1 MNSGERKNRFKMRF
15 AGRLTGLILSVLSLL
30 LVFGCLTAFA
40 AASYAQK
47 ADDILGIYFCVDPFS
62 KKQSQAE
69 IYKAK
74 DGTYEAKV
82 VWTNDIKG
90 QDQVGLVFMKGLT
103 YNAEENEYQGGK
115 IQYPGK
121 KGTYRSYV
129 RIVDGGKTLKMRG
142 YLGVSLFGMTVDWKR
157 EDKVRPAPT
166 K

>member
-1 MNSGERKNRFKMRF
+1 MKKT
-15 AGRLTGLILSVLSLL
+15 ALL
-30 LVFGCLTAFA
+30 LVFVMAEVVCF
-40 AASYAQK
+40 AQK

-62 KKQSQAE
+62 KKQSQAQ
-69 IYKAK
+69 IYKAA

-90 QDQVGLVFMKGLT
+90 QDQVGLVFMHGLT
-103 YNAEENEYQGGK
+103 YNAKDNEYQNGK
-115 IQYPGK
+115 IKYPGK
-121 KGTYRSYV
+121 NGTYKAYI

>member
-1 MNSGERKNRFKMRF
+1 MIMKK
-15 AGRLTGLILSVLSLL
+15 LIAIIT
-30 LVFGCLTAFA
+30 LTAFV

-47 ADDILGIYFCVDPFS
+47 ADDILGIYFCVDPFT

-69 IYKAK
+69 IYKAA

-90 QDQVGLVFMKGLT
+90 QGYVGLKFMWGLT
-103 YNAEENEYQGGK
+103 YNAEKNEYQGGK

-121 KGTYRSYV
+121 KGTYRSFV

-142 YLGVSLFGMTVDWKR
+142 YLGISMLGMTVDWKR
-157 EDKVRPAPT
+157 EDKVRPAP
-166 K
+166 KP

>member
-1 MNSGERKNRFKMRF
+1 MKRSF
-15 AGRLTGLILSVLSLL
+15 TLILITVLCI
-30 LVFGCLTAFA
+30 GG
-40 AASYAQK
+40 YAQK

-103 YNAEENEYQGGK
+103 YNAKENEYQNGK

-121 KGTYRSYV
+121 KGTYKSYI
-129 RIVDGGKTLKMRG
+129 RIGDGGQTLKMRG

-157 EDKVRPAPT
+157 EDKVRPAP
-166 K
+166 KK